1 MLFLYWV
8 LYFSLDWFYPL
19 VIPLVYYHLYYSSLV
34 KTLHIGI
41 WDLSKG
47 SLKPST
53 LFLRLLSLHFS
64 ISLSNFHRRFQG
76 PATLGNCPGSGPNSF
91 AQHVSVFASI
101 SDEQFQCYPCTL
113 ITSEEANGEWLLWD
127 ALSAISLFILFLKI
141 SAFWP
146 IRTRKFWFFFFCIL
160 VGWIYGSVMFILNCV
175 IYPNLPKGIEDNHIL
190 LRSID
195 VLIGFM
201 FFFFNKPHYFNV
213 MW

>member
-1 MLFLYWV
+1 MRFCLL
-8 LYFSLDWFYPL
+8 LIL
-19 VIPLVYYHLYYSSLV
+19 V
-34 KTLHIGI
+34 
-41 WDLSKG
+41 
-47 SLKPST
+47 
-53 LFLRLLSLHFS
+53 
-64 ISLSNFHRRFQG
+64 
-76 PATLGNCPGSGPNSF
+76 SG
-91 AQHVSVFASI
+91 FASI

-213 MW
+213 MWIYMIEPDKHPLPLLWLHFFYLIWFGFFHW